1 MHVLFVCN
9 GNVCRSAMAE
19 RLAIAIAAELGPAA
33 PGARTLSAES
43 AGTRAL
49 VGFPMEPVAAEVVR
63 GLGGDPSG
71 FVARRLRTELIERAD
86 LVLAMSESVR
96 DEVVRLVPEAAPRTF
111 TLPEAHRIVWLTGAR
126 TVREMAAGRDN
137 VRPGG
142 ESISDPVGLRRE
154 AFERVGEEIAEAL
167 LQVIPALH
175 AGGRSEVA

>member
-9 GNVCRSAMAE
+9 GNVCRSAIAE
-19 RLAIAIAAELGPAA
+19 RLAVAIASELGLT
-33 PGARTLSAES
+33 GLSAES

-49 VGFPMEPVAAEVVR
+49 VGFPMEPVAAEVLR

-71 FVARRLRTELIERAD
+71 FVARRLRPEMIDRAD

-96 DEVVRLVPEAAPRTF
+96 DEAVRVGPAAAHRTF

-126 TVREMAAGRDN
+126 TVDELAAGRDL
-137 VRPGG
+137 VRPGRG
-142 ESISDPVGLRRE
+142 ESISDPVGLRGD
-154 AFERVGEEIAEAL
+154 AFERVGEQIAEAL

-175 AGGRSEVA
+175 AAGWSEVA

>member
-9 GNVCRSAMAE
+9 GNVCRSAIAE
-19 RLAIAIAAELGPAA
+19 RLAIAIAADLGPVSAGAA
-33 PGARTLSAES
+33 TLSAES

-49 VGFPMEPVAAEVVR
+49 VGFPMEPVAAEVLR

-71 FVARRLRTELIERAD
+71 FVARRLRPEMIERAD

-96 DEVVRLVPEAAPRTF
+96 DEAVRQLPEAADRTF

-126 TVREMAAGRDN
+126 TVREIAAGRDD

-167 LQVIPALH
+167 LQVIPALR
-175 AGGRSEVA
+175 AGVVPEVA